1 MNEELPALV
10 ASNFPV
16 DTRLQS
22 IFGHSMGGHGALTIA
37 MKVQF
42 FVHLAQE
49 RPVGR
54 YVIQI
59 LEGPLLVGTAQKSAL
74 FLCESHRIFTEFRRN
89 CGKSEM

>member
-37 MKVQF
+37 MKVPF
-42 FVHLAQE
+42 FD
-49 RPVGR
+49 
-54 YVIQI
+54 IFCI
-59 LEGPLLVGTAQKSAL
+59 FGPGEA
-74 FLCESHRIFTEFRRN
+74 
-89 CGKSEM
+89 GG

>member
-42 FVHLAQE
+42 FVYLAQE
-49 RPVGR
+49 RPGGRSVRNTNLGR
-54 YVIQI
+54 YV
-59 LEGPLLVGTAQKSAL
+59 T
-74 FLCESHRIFTEFRRN
+74 R
-89 CGKSEM
+89 